1 MGYNKTM
8 DKKIV
13 FTLLTAF
20 CAVTIFLLSCQSQ
33 LTSEAVSKGISQG
46 ILSSVT
52 DYDDL
57 AYEDQLMNLESVDV
71 VVRGFFQFLQ
81 FMALGMCIRKLLDY
95 YETTKSR
102 SITALEIGIA
112 AAAANELFQQLFA
125 AGRYFDFSDLALGC
139 AGILVG
145 VSATVGI
152 VNFIKKRHIIG
163 N

>member
-1 MGYNKTM
+1 M

-20 CAVTIFLLSCQSQ
+20 CAIVIFMLSCQSM

-57 AYEDQLMNLESVDV
+57 AYEDQLMNLEAVDV

-95 YETTKSR
+95 YDLTRSKSQ
-102 SITALEIGIA
+102 TAVGIGMA
-112 AAAANELFQQLFA
+112 ASMINELFQQLFA
-125 AGRYFDFSDLALGC
+125 AGRTFDFSDMFLGC
-139 AGILVG
+139 AGAAVG
-145 VSATVGI
+145 VFLTVTL
-152 VNFIKKRHIIG
+152 VNIFRRHHEI
-163 N
+163 